1 MVRRITMGD
10 LERMKAEF
18 AAKGGKVTVL
28 PATEFE
34 EIVEDTLR
42 LISWGEGATTRVEQ
56 KIKDSLRDQVIM
68 ETGGKRDDE

>member
-1 MVRRITMGD
+1 MND

-28 PATEFE
+28 PATKYE
-34 EIVEDTLR
+34 EIVGDDQR
-42 LISWGEGATTRVEQ
+42 LIGWGYTVSLEDAKVEA
-56 KIKDSLRDQVIM
+56 SRSDQIVF

>member
-1 MVRRITMGD
+1 MND

-28 PATEFE
+28 PATKYEA
-34 EIVEDTLR
+34 IVADNER
-42 LISWGEGATTRVEQ
+42 LIGWGYTISLEDQ
-56 KIKDSLRDQVIM
+56 KVAASRKDQIIF

>member
-1 MVRRITMGD
+1 MND

-28 PATEFE
+28 PATKYE
-34 EIVEDTLR
+34 EIVGDNQR
-42 LISWGEGATTRVEQ
+42 LIGWGYTVSLEDAKAKASSNEQ
-56 KIKDSLRDQVIM
+56 IVF